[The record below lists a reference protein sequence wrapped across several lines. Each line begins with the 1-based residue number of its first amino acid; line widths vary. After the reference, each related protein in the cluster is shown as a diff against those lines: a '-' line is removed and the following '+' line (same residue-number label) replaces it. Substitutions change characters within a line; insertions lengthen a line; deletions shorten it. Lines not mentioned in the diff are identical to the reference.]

1 MISNKTEEERL
12 FFSNIMTIFAIVLS
26 LLLVV
31 MSAVV
36 NTNIALNGATKLTH
50 TQITLSNEAKI
61 ATVKYFSTLL
71 ALLSLASLSRFMSS
85 WKRFQNQLTRNSL
98 KTLSWL
104 CFVIVIGYVIWLIW
118 IYM

>member
-1 MISNKTEEERL
+1 MASQKAEEERL

-26 LLLVV
+26 LLVV
-31 MSAVV
+31 MSAVF
-36 NTNIALNGATKLTH
+36 NTNITLNGATKPTQ
-50 TQITLSNEAKI
+50 TQITLSNEAEV
-61 ATVKYFSTLL
+61 ATVKYFGTLL

-85 WKRFQNQLTRNSL
+85 WKRLQKPLTRNSL
-98 KTLSWL
+98 KILSWL